1 MTGTVW
7 PSHVALA
14 FDLNGTSTRSSTG
27 SASMSARKRDHAA
40 GLAALQDADHAGDA
54 DAGLHLDA
62 ELLEML
68 GGERRGARL
77 LVGELGML
85 VDVAPPG
92 DDLVLDLQGGVG
104 DALGELVGGRLS
116 CPCLSVLDQGLRGK
130 D

>member
-14 FDLNGTSTRSSTG
+14 VDLNGTSTRSSTG
-27 SASMSARKRDHAA
+27 SASMSARKATTRP

-62 ELLEML
+62 ELRQML

-77 LVGELGML
+77 LVGELGVL

-92 DDLVLDLQGGVG
+92 DDLVLELQGGVG
-104 DALGELVGGRLS
+104 DALRQLVGAS
-116 CPCLSVLDQGLRGK
+116 C
-130 D
+130 